1 MESTVSQ
8 RQKAVL
14 KLTPRQREVL
24 QLVAEGRSAREI
36 GTLLKI
42 SARTVEYHKYRL
54 MEDLKLRSSAE
65 LIRYAIKHDIVSV

>member
-1 MESTVSQ
+1 MKTVSQ

-42 SARTVEYHKYRL
+42 SPRTVEYHKYRL

-65 LIRYAIKHDIVSV
+65 LIRYAIKHGIVSD

>member
-1 MESTVSQ
+1 MSQ

-54 MEDLKLRSSAE
+54 MRDLELRSTAE

>member
-65 LIRYAIKHDIVSV
+65 LIRYAIKHGIVSD

>member
-1 MESTVSQ
+1 MSQ

-42 SARTVEYHKYRL
+42 SPRTVEYHKYRL

-65 LIRYAIKHDIVSV
+65 LIRYAIKHGIVSD

>member
-1 MESTVSQ
+1 MSQ

-42 SARTVEYHKYRL
+42 SPRTVEYHKYRL

-65 LIRYAIKHDIVSV
+65 LIRYAIKHGLVSD

>member
-1 MESTVSQ
+1 MSQ
-8 RQKAVL
+8 RRKAVL

-42 SARTVEYHKYRL
+42 SPRTVEYHKYRL

-65 LIRYAIKHDIVSV
+65 LIRYAIKHGLVSD

>member
-1 MESTVSQ
+1 MVSQ
-8 RQKAVL
+8 RRKAVL

-65 LIRYAIKHDIVSV
+65 LIRYAIKHGIVSD

>member
-8 RQKAVL
+8 RRKAVL

-36 GTLLKI
+36 GPLLKI

-54 MEDLKLRSSAE
+54 MEGLKLRSSAE
-65 LIRYAIKHDIVSV
+65 LIRYAIKHGIVSD